1 MTNILTANMQPT
13 YLFANV
19 EKRELNAVLHKL
31 KEVSYINWFGSTSGR
46 FDLVASLKG
55 NDVQKTYAAIKEI
68 RSMNGVLSTTSMYPY
83 EYLANA
89 HSNGAHAMGQVFLRV
104 DKPVQDI
111 LKSLMSISGVSDASV
126 VSGQWNILATVK
138 GESYEEILANTVQ
151 KISQIDGIRTSET
164 SFVYKPTV
172 SA

>member
-1 MTNILTANMQPT
+1 MTNIPTANMQPT
-13 YLFANV
+13 YLFATV
-19 EKRELNAVLHKL
+19 EKRELNSVLHKL
-31 KEVSYINWFGSTSGR
+31 TEVHYINWSGSTSGR

-83 EYLANA
+83 ESLVNTP
-89 HSNGAHAMGQVFLRV
+89 SNGAHAMGQVFLRV

-111 LKSLMSISGVSDASV
+111 LKSLMNISGVSDASV
-126 VSGQWNILATVK
+126 VSGQWDILVTVK

-164 SFVYKPTV
+164 SFVYKPTII
-172 SA
+172 A

>member
-1 MTNILTANMQPT
+1 MTNIPTANMQPT

-31 KEVSYINWFGSTSGR
+31 KEVKNINWFGTTSGR

-55 NDVQKTYAAIKEI
+55 NDDQKTYAAIKEI
-68 RSMNGVLSTTSMYPY
+68 RSMDGVISTTSMHPY
-83 EYLANA
+83 EGMMNA
-89 HSNGAHAMGQVFLRV
+89 RSNGAHAMGQVFLRV
-104 DKPVQDI
+104 DKPVKDV
-111 LKSLMSISGVSDASV
+111 LKSLMAISGVSDASV
-126 VSGQWNILATVK
+126 VSGQWDILATVK
-138 GESYEEILANTVQ
+138 GESYEEILGKTVQ

-172 SA
+172 MA

>member
-1 MTNILTANMQPT
+1 MTNIPTANMQPT
-13 YLFANV
+13 YLFATV

-31 KEVSYINWFGSTSGR
+31 KEVKYINWFGSTSGR

-55 NDVQKTYAAIKEI
+55 NDVQKTYAALKEI

-83 EYLANA
+83 ECLVNA

-104 DKPVQDI
+104 DKPVQAI
-111 LKSLMSISGVSDASV
+111 LKSLMSITGVSDASV
-126 VSGQWNILATVK
+126 VSGQWDILATVK
-138 GESYEEILANTVQ
+138 GESYEEILAKTVQ

-172 SA
+172 MA